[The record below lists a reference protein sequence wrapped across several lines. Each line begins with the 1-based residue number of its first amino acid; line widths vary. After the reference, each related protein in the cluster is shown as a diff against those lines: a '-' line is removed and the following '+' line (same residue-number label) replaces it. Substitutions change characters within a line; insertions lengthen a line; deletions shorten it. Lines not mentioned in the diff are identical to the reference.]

1 VFQYI
6 FCSGGKIKTVED
18 EAATKDDIE
27 IGDDDMT
34 KDWNH
39 GLMMITKSRG
49 ENEQQRKG
57 NDDNSQTH
65 GELQAIQVIP
75 HLATH

>member
-18 EAATKDDIE
+18 ETTTKDGIE
-27 IGDDDMT
+27 VGDDDMT

-39 GLMMITKSRG
+39 GLMMIRKS
-49 ENEQQRKG
+49 
-57 NDDNSQTH
+57 
-65 GELQAIQVIP
+65 
-75 HLATH
+75 

>member
-6 FCSGGKIKTVED
+6 LCSGGKIKTGED
-18 EAATKDDIE
+18 EAATKDGIE
-27 IGDDDMT
+27 VGDDDMT

-39 GLMMITKSRG
+39 GLMMTKKSSG
-49 ENEQQRKG
+49 KNKQQRQG
-57 NDDNSQTH
+57 SEDDSQTH

-75 HLATH
+75 HLATC

>member
-18 EAATKDDIE
+18 EAVINDNIE
-27 IGDDDMT
+27 VGDDNMT

-39 GLMMITKSRG
+39 GLMMIRKS
-49 ENEQQRKG
+49 
-57 NDDNSQTH
+57 
-65 GELQAIQVIP
+65 
-75 HLATH
+75 